1 MTSLNAPV
9 IITRQIISL
18 FIRRIIS
25 ENFGEAGQFMVGQL
39 RSVIQMLTSTSS
51 VGIFNG
57 IVKYVSEYREDD
69 KNLLRLFSTAY
80 VFSLIGTVV
89 SALVLLIGAEYFST
103 TLFDTTEYTYLIRLI
118 AVVVPFIAL
127 QRIFNGVVNGLSQY
141 KRFAKIDIISYL
153 LSAGLTIYFLFANN
167 FDGVLMAIAI
177 TPAIQLVVLL
187 FFFFG
192 ILKQYIHF
200 KGLTLKTPMA
210 RLLLA
215 FALMSFGS
223 TVIMSLAEIGVR
235 NLILH
240 KISKDDA
247 GIWSSMLDLSKNYM
261 AFSSMLFTMYVIPK
275 FALIKTKGSF
285 LKEVG
290 VIYKTLL
297 PIFGAG
303 MILVYLFRNV
313 IIDLI
318 FPGFYEMEP
327 LFKWQL
333 IGDFIRLM
341 GMVLS
346 YQFIAKKQVL
356 NFIFTEILS
365 VGLFVLLATYLIDIY
380 GVQGVVIG
388 HLLRYV
394 VYLIVVFFL
403 VYRYFTRQGKKIE
416 QG

>member
-9 IITRQIISL
+9 IVTRQIISL

-57 IVKYVSEYREDD
+57 IVKYVSEFKEDD
-69 KNLLRLFSTAY
+69 KSLVKLFSSTF
-80 VFSLIGTVV
+80 VFTLFGTVI
-89 SALVLLIGAEYFST
+89 SASVLLIWAEYFSV
-103 TLFDTTEYTYLIRLI
+103 TLFDTTDYTYLLRVI
-118 AVVVPFIAL
+118 AIVVPFIAL
-127 QRIFNGVVNGLSQY
+127 QRIFNGVINGLSQY
-141 KRFAKIDIISYL
+141 KKFAKIDIISYL
-153 LSAGLTIYFLFANN
+153 LSAALTIYFLFENN
-167 FDGVLMAIAI
+167 LDGVLIAIAV
-177 TPAIQLVVLL
+177 TPAIQLMVLL
-187 FFFFG
+187 FFFFK
-192 ILKQYIHF
+192 ILKQYVHF
-200 KGLTLKTPMA
+200 KKLTLKTPMA
-210 RLLLA
+210 KMLFA
-215 FALMSFGS
+215 FAIMSFGS
-223 TVIMSLAEIGVR
+223 TVILSLAEIGVR

-275 FALIKTKGSF
+275 FAVIKSKASF
-285 LKEVG
+285 LKELG

-297 PIFGAG
+297 PIFGLG
-303 MILVYLFRNV
+303 MILVYLLRNV

-365 VGLFVLLATYLIDIY
+365 VGLFVFFAAYLIDSY

-388 HLLRYV
+388 HLIRYV
-394 VYLIVVFFL
+394 VYLIVVFLL
-403 VYRYFTRQGKKIE
+403 VYRYFAKQAKKP
-416 QG
+416 